1 VKAAVLRE
9 VGKPLQIEQVE
20 ISKPGPRE
28 VLVRTV
34 AAGVC
39 HSDLH
44 FIEGSYPTQLP
55 IVLGH
60 ESAGIVEQVGS
71 EVRTVKVGDHVI
83 TCLSAYCG
91 HCDQCLTGR
100 MSLCISPETK
110 RAEGDPPRITQN
122 GAPMPQF
129 LNLSS
134 FAEYM
139 LIHEHACVSIRKD
152 MPLDRAALIGC
163 GVTTG
168 VGAVIHTSHVRP
180 GETVAIIGCGGEGL
194 AAINGAAIAGAGR
207 IIAVDTNPGKLE
219 MAKQFGATDVV
230 NAAEGDPA
238 KQVIQMTSGGVHHS
252 FEAVGLKVTAEQSFR
267 MLRRG
272 GTANI
277 IGMIPVGVSIELR
290 GVDFLGEKRI
300 QGSQMGSNRFPI
312 DMPRFVDMYMAGK
325 LKLDDMVSRRI
336 KLEQVNEAFK
346 EMKEGKVARSVI
358 VFDGAMP

>member
-1 VKAAVLRE
+1 MKAAVLRE
-9 VGKPLQIEQVE
+9 VGQPLAIEEVQ
-20 ISKPGPRE
+20 ISKPGPHE
-28 VLVRTV
+28 VLIRTV

-71 EVRTVKVGDHVI
+71 EVRTVKPGDHVI
-83 TCLSAYCG
+83 TCLSAFCG
-91 HCDQCLTGR
+91 HCDQCLTGH

-110 RAEGDPPRITQN
+110 RGDADEPRLSQG

-129 LNLSS
+129 LNMSS

-163 GVTTG
+163 AVTTG
-168 VGAVIHTSHVRP
+168 VGAVIHTSNVRP
-180 GETVAIIGCGGEGL
+180 GETVAVIGCGGVGL

-207 IIAVDTNPGKLE
+207 IIAVDTVPEKLE
-219 MAKQFGATDVV
+219 MAKHFGATDVI
-230 NAAEGDPA
+230 NAAEGDAA
-238 KQVIQMTSGGVHHS
+238 KQVIQLTSGGVHHS
-252 FEAVGLKVTAEQSFR
+252 FEAVGLKATAEQSFR
-267 MLRRG
+267 MIRRG

-277 IGMIPVGVSIELR
+277 IGMIPVGVTIELR

-300 QGSQMGSNRFPI
+300 QGSQMGSNRFPV
-312 DMPRFVDMYMAGK
+312 DMPRFVDFYMAGK
-325 LKLDDMVSRRI
+325 LKLDDMISRRI
-336 KLEQVNEAFK
+336 KLEQINEAFA
-346 EMKEGKVARSVI
+346 EMKQAKIARSVI
-358 VFDGAMP
+358 TFDAL